1 MRTTITTRHCE
12 ITDAL
17 KERAEAIVERLGHF
31 AQRAVECTV
40 LFESD
45 HHTAMAEVRLHAA
58 RGKLFVA
65 TGEGADHRSAL
76 DRAEEKL
83 RNQLDK
89 AVSRPRVRRAGADQA

>member
-12 ITDAL
+12 IPPAL
-17 KERAEAIVERLGHF
+17 KERAEAIVERLGQF
-31 AQRAVECTV
+31 AQRAMECTV

-45 HHTAMAEVRLHAA
+45 HNMAMAEVRLHAA

-65 TGEGADHRSAL
+65 SGEGTDHRSAL

-89 AVSRPRVRRAGADQA
+89 AASRPRAGKARADRA

>member
-12 ITDAL
+12 ISEEL
-17 KERAEAIVERLGHF
+17 KGRTEAIVERLGHL

-45 HHTAMAEVRLHAA
+45 HKAAMVEVRLHAA
-58 RGKLFVA
+58 RGKMFVA
-65 TGEGADHRSAL
+65 HGEGPDHRSAL

-89 AVSRPRVRRAGADQA
+89 AAVRPRARKARADQA

>member
-1 MRTTITTRHCE
+1 MQTIITTRHCE
-12 ITDAL
+12 IPAAL
-17 KERAEAIVERLGHF
+17 KERAEAIVERLGQI
-31 AQRAVECTV
+31 AQRAVDCTV

-45 HHTAMAEVRLHAA
+45 HNRAMAEVRLHAA

-65 TGEGADHRSAL
+65 AGEGADHRTAL

-89 AVSRPRVRRAGADQA
+89 ANGRPRARKAKADQA

>member
-12 ITDAL
+12 IPAVL
-17 KERAEAIVERLGHF
+17 KERAEAIVERLGQF

-45 HHTAMAEVRLHAA
+45 HNTAMAEVRLHVA

-65 TGEGADHRSAL
+65 GGEGTDHRSAL

-89 AVSRPRVRRAGADQA
+89 AANRPRARKARADQA

>member
-1 MRTTITTRHCE
+1 MLTTITTRHCE
-12 ITDAL
+12 IPAPL
-17 KERAEAIVERLGHF
+17 KERAEAIVERLGQF
-31 AQRAVECTV
+31 AHRAVDCTV

-45 HHTAMAEVRLHAA
+45 HNTAMAEVRLHVA

-65 TGEGADHRSAL
+65 SGEGSDHRTAL

-89 AVSRPRVRRAGADQA
+89 AFTRNRSRKARADRA